1 MEFTSEEIALINK
14 HREQQAAL
22 VAAKEAERQRQAVH
36 KAVAD
41 LIEQAKS
48 ILIDAKQVAKD
59 NGMEYQIGDMVTNM
73 IEEVSNGSYWYGSDQ
88 SLC

>member
-1 MEFTSEEIALINK
+1 MGLTTEELALIAK
-14 HREQQAAL
+14 HREQQNRAAEL
-22 VAAKEAERQRQAVH
+22 LEAQRRQQAIH
-36 KAVAD
+36 KIVAD
-41 LIEQAKS
+41 LIEQAKQ
-48 ILIDAKQVAKD
+48 LLVDAKQVAKD